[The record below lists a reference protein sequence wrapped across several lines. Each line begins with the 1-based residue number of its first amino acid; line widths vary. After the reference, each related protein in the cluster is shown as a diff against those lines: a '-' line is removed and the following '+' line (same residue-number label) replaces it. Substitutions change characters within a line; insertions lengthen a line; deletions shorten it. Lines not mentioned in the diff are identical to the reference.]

1 MRVGFQVWRKGHN
14 DVRVQRVL
22 GIHVGV
28 TNLFA
33 TDVPTSRTIQG
44 SLHSICKYGGEQRQ
58 HYCSYQDPHYTKCTS
73 TEGFRRLI
81 TVPNEEKRNQIS
93 LRFDDNVVNIKILNV

>member
-1 MRVGFQVWRKGHN
+1 MECIEETIEKRHN

-22 GIHVGV
+22 GIHVRV

-33 TDVPTSRTIQG
+33 TNVPTSRTIQG

-81 TVPNEEKRNQIS
+81 TVPNEEKGTKYLCA
-93 LRFDDNVVNIKILNV
+93 LRIM